1 MNKVVCVCAQGFWKF
16 FFLRWVRY
24 LLCETHKK
32 VICKCED
39 KTLKFLCN
47 FCTKGKEKREEEE
60 EEEEVHTNEE
70 VGLGFRV

>member
-1 MNKVVCVCAQGFWKF
+1 
-16 FFLRWVRY
+16 
-24 LLCETHKK
+24 
-32 VICKCED
+32 
-39 KTLKFLCN
+39 LCN